1 MKFSSAA
8 AALIAGG
15 LLAGCASATIGLR
28 SANSA
33 SIGGAPPR
41 GAFYNSAAIQAEL
54 TPGTVVAVL
63 LLDYFAAG
71 IEGEY
76 PDWRYGRG
84 RGEPPPMAEDRTI
97 VERDCSRPMQTPSAN
112 LRCK

>member
-1 MKFSSAA
+1 MKFGSAA
-8 AALIAGG
+8 AALIGAG

-28 SANSA
+28 GANSA

-41 GAFYNSAAIQAEL
+41 GAFYNSAAIQAGL
-54 TPGTVVAVL
+54 TTGTVVAVL
-63 LLDYFAAG
+63 LFDYLAAG

-76 PDWRYGRG
+76 PAWRYGGG
-84 RGEPPPMAEDRTI
+84 RSEPPPMAEDRTI
-97 VERDCSRPMQTPSAN
+97 AERDCSRPMQTPSAN